1 MTWPRAASP
10 AAGAALGHARAWV
23 RQNGTPVPPDY
34 LRDSHYP
41 GAKKLGRGEGY
52 DFPHD
57 HPSGTSPQELMPDNA
72 VGRRFLELS
81 DHGLERELA
90 ERFER
95 IRRARGKR
103 DTSP

>member
-1 MTWPRAASP
+1 
-10 AAGAALGHARAWV
+10 
-23 RQNGTPVPPDY
+23 
-34 LRDSHYP
+34 
-41 GAKKLGRGEGY
+41 
-52 DFPHD
+52 
-57 HPSGTSPQELMPDNA
+57 MPDNA